1 MAARNLEKQKS
12 TVPKCRSREDAG
24 PSRSSESLCGNP
36 RGTLCVSVS
45 VNLQKK
51 WRWAADGGWMGVGGC
66 WVWLRASVAFV
77 GARGA
82 SPVVDD
88 QRDADQGEQHPQ
100 AQEKGRLQQGD
111 MGYFQHG
118 QHHSTHPQLLPPHR
132 ARAHTHQERIETSTL
147 LHSVIWYLKFV
158 MIVAELSRLSS
169 KTGCMSSHTRGRQH
183 ADLVL
188 LLACGSS
195 RVSACYKCLGL
206 LRSSSLQRSQP
217 NKLGVV
223 VCAFSFGIWQAKA
236 GRSL

>member
-1 MAARNLEKQKS
+1 
-12 TVPKCRSREDAG
+12 
-24 PSRSSESLCGNP
+24 
-36 RGTLCVSVS
+36 
-45 VNLQKK
+45 
-51 WRWAADGGWMGVGGC
+51 
-66 WVWLRASVAFV
+66 
-77 GARGA
+77 
-82 SPVVDD
+82 
-88 QRDADQGEQHPQ
+88 
-100 AQEKGRLQQGD
+100 

-236 GRSL
+236 GRSLWVPDKPGLYGSSKPAMVRVTEYVWPCLKKIKTKTKKPKTSNSQKLWET